1 MLDRARRRIAR
12 LPYGLWLA
20 VLASALL
27 LSGSGASIRASQA
40 LPGPGR
46 IGDTYLA
53 LGDSLAAGSLTSLP
67 STRGYVPLY
76 RDLLAKEAKHPIA
89 LANLGVPGETVSSL
103 IYAGQLAAAEKL
115 LRESRVRG
123 RTVSPITVDIG
134 GNDLRALRSAGDAGR
149 EVGLANFQRDI
160 AILFDRLLTATT
172 ANGQRGSDIITMT
185 IYNPIG
191 GDPAVRGSD
200 AWWVARFNAAL
211 TDAAAARAIPVAPA
225 ADAFRGHEDR
235 LTWMPAD
242 FHPNNAG
249 HVVLA
254 ERLWA
259 VSGYDRQ
266 PPSLEVIDSDVFQ
279 TPHRFV
285 TVKVRATD
293 NVGVT
298 SVVALVDGQPLP
310 APLFQAALNAYVT
323 YWDGSTATPGPHT
336 LAISASDAAGNS
348 ASRQATL
355 TR

>member
-1 MLDRARRRIAR
+1 MLDHFRRRIAR
-12 LPYGLWLA
+12 LPRGLWLA
-20 VLASALL
+20 ALTSALL
-27 LSGSGASIRASQA
+27 LSGSGASIRAGQA
-40 LPGPGR
+40 IPGPGR

-76 RDLLAKEAKHPIA
+76 RDLLAKEANRPIA

-115 LRESRVRG
+115 LRDARTEGRV
-123 RTVSPITVDIG
+123 VSPITVDIG
-134 GNDLRALRSAGDAGR
+134 GNDLRALRPADDPGR
-149 EVGLANFQRDI
+149 EAGLANFQRDI
-160 AILFDRLLTATT
+160 AILFDRLLAASTV
-172 ANGQRGSDIITMT
+172 NGQRGSDIISMT
-185 IYNPIG
+185 IYNPFG
-191 GDPAVRGSD
+191 GDPAARGSD

-211 TDAAAARAIPVAPA
+211 TGAAAARAIPVAPVD
-225 ADAFRGHEDR
+225 DAFRGQEGR

-254 ERLWA
+254 EQLWT

-266 PPSLEVIDSDVFQ
+266 PPNLELIDADVFQ
-279 TPHRFV
+279 LPHRFV

-310 APLFQAALNAYVT
+310 APIFQVALNAYVT
-323 YWDGSTATPGPHT
+323 YWDGAAAAPGPHA
-336 LAISASDAAGNS
+336 LAIAATDAAGNS
-348 ASRQATL
+348 VSRQATL